1 MAFLQLRMNWRSLIY
16 NFVSM
21 GRLNSLTL
29 FLSLWILPLLSG
41 GAGLFAVEVVG
52 GVDAATEPDGVS
64 TEERDRVRKSPL
76 SAGESIL
83 VDLEISP
90 EDKNFE
96 EKIAHFFLTRNEL
109 GQVLKQISDLDA
121 DDFRKRND
129 ASRALVMVA
138 APIEHLLGG
147 ARKDAGAEMSR
158 RIQGILN
165 VRIKRRRLDAL
176 YHVGGRLS
184 SKPMP
189 GWGLPLS
196 VMASTFDPVSHWD
209 LLRMFE
215 IASAACAQKQDREA
229 FEKLLSSEYQSER
242 ELAAFVI
249 GNRFLS
255 EVEPSRVTDFV
266 ADDEFLQ
273 LAMVRGRAATGDSEV
288 SGQLLDLLGSE
299 NLRVRHEAGILLR
312 RLHSKDF
319 GFAGYD
325 SADTRKEAVGRWE
338 NYLGSLGD
346 DVAIEP
352 VRIGRGARDEF
363 IVLVATPPGKD
374 EAVSPWTTSGKKL
387 GKSQLAASM
396 AAIRPDGISFNDS
409 AKLAVASGGGN
420 EEGRV
425 GVFTYDGKEIWSAS
439 GIPVGGGA
447 AIMPGGRLLVA
458 IGSEVEELDIS
469 GRRVGVWNMLSR
481 ILSFKRLRAGRF
493 LCAHPEE
500 GSLAE
505 YGVEGR
511 LLWRVAGFNYP
522 RWVDRLEN
530 GNLLVVV
537 NVDKAKEGSDQR
549 SGAGKMR
556 VIETSPDG
564 KVVFSSIQPN
574 GVNLISSAARLPNGN
589 TLIGTEKG
597 LAEYTPEGYAVKVW
611 LKSVIST
618 IHVR

>member
-1 MAFLQLRMNWRSLIY
+1 MAFLQLRMNWRSLLY
-16 NFVSM
+16 NFFPM
-21 GRLNSLTL
+21 GRLNSLIL
-29 FLSLWILPLLSG
+29 FLSLWISPLLSG
-41 GAGLFAVEVVG
+41 GRGLFAEELVG
-52 GVDAATEPDGVS
+52 GVDAAREPEGVS
-64 TEERDRVRKSPL
+64 TGERET
-76 SAGESIL
+76 AGKWPITAGDSIL
-83 VDLEISP
+83 VDLEMTP

-96 EKIAHFFLTRNEL
+96 DKIAHFFLNRNEF

-121 DDFRKRND
+121 EDFRKRND

-176 YHVGGRLS
+176 YHVAGRLS

-189 GWGLPLS
+189 GWGLPLT

-229 FEKLLSSEYQSER
+229 FEKSLTSEYQSER

-249 GNRFLS
+249 GNRFLADIDG
-255 EVEPSRVTDFV
+255 SRVTEFVEEDDFL
-266 ADDEFLQ
+266 E
-273 LAMVRGRAATGDSEV
+273 LAMARGRAAMGDAEV
-288 SGQLLDLLGSE
+288 SGQLLHLLGSE
-299 NLRVRHEAGILLR
+299 NLRVRHEAGTLLR

-325 SADTRKEAVGRWE
+325 SADARQEAAGRWG
-338 NYLGSLGD
+338 NYLGSLVE

-352 VRIGRGARDEF
+352 ARIGRGARGEF

-374 EAVSPWTTSGKKL
+374 GAVTLWTTSGKKL
-387 GKSQLAASM
+387 GKSQLSASM
-396 AAIRPDGISFNDS
+396 AAIRPDAISFNDL
-409 AKLAVASGGGN
+409 AGLAVASGGDN

-425 GVFTYDGKEIWSAS
+425 AVFTDEGKEVWSAS

-469 GRRVGVWNMLSR
+469 GGRVRAWNVPSR

-537 NVDKAKEGSDQR
+537 NADKAKEESDRR

-564 KVVFSSIQPN
+564 KVVLSSIQPN
-574 GVNLISSAARLPNGN
+574 GVNLISSVARLPNGN
-589 TLIGTEKG
+589 TLVGTEKG